1 MEFIAF
7 GTFAVILMTGVI
19 ADVPLWI
26 SLLLGLVVFLSYG
39 KLRGFSLRE
48 LLVMSCRSML
58 TAKNIAV
65 VMLLIG
71 ALSALWRSC
80 GTIAYIVSG
89 SLNFIDPAFFLPAVF
104 VLNTLMSVLTGT
116 SFGTVAT
123 MGIISMSIGSTLG
136 VEPVYTAGAV
146 LSGAYF
152 GDRCSPISTSAI
164 FVAEVTKTKL
174 YSNIAIMCKT
184 GVAAFLLSLV
194 LYFALSYFGGA
205 NVADSSGVVNDD
217 SAGLVAAQ
225 QLFATH
231 FNMSWALLLPAIGII
246 VLSVLRVDVKIN
258 MVVSIVLAG
267 ILNCVLQGVDFAETL
282 HTSFFGF
289 ESADPVLSHM
299 LNGGGMFGMIKLTV
313 VVCVALCYAG
323 IFRGTNMLSRVTS
336 TLNHLAQKTTPFTS
350 LLITSIVT
358 NMLACNQTLSITLTS
373 ELCQGFV
380 VNKNGETDKN
390 KLAQFIENS
399 CITIAPMVPW
409 SIASIIPIGMLQ
421 TGTKPILFAFYLY
434 LIPLTQLVADWIWGS
449 VKPRYI
455 HLDR

>member
-7 GTFAVILMTGVI
+7 GTFAAILMTGII
-19 ADVPLWI
+19 AGVPLWI
-26 SLLLGLVVFLSYG
+26 SLLLGLVVFLTYG
-39 KLRGFSLRE
+39 KLHGFALRK
-48 LLVMSCRSML
+48 LLKMSAHSML
-58 TAKNIAV
+58 TAKNIAI

-80 GTIAYIVSG
+80 GTIAYIVSW
-89 SLNFIDPAFFLPAVF
+89 SLNFIEPAFFLPAVF

-136 VEPVYTAGAV
+136 MEPVYTAGAV

-164 FVAEVTKTKL
+164 FVAEVTKTNL

-184 GVAAFLLSLV
+184 CIAAFLLSLG
-194 LYFALSYFGGA
+194 LYFALSNFGSTNFA
-205 NVADSSGVVNDD
+205 NDGRA
-217 SAGLVAAQ
+217 ALATAQ

-231 FNMSWALLLPAIGII
+231 FNMSWALLLPAFGII

-258 MVVSIVLAG
+258 MAVSIVLAG
-267 ILNCVLQGVDFAETL
+267 TLNCILQGADATETL
-282 HTSFFGF
+282 KTSFFGF
-289 ESADPVLSHM
+289 ESSDAAISTM

-313 VVCVALCYAG
+313 VVCIALCYAG
-323 IFRGTNMLSRVTS
+323 IFRGTDMLSRVTYS
-336 TLNHLAQKTTPFTS
+336 LERLAQRTSPFTS
-350 LLITSIVT
+350 LLVTSIVT

-380 VNKNGETDKN
+380 VNRNGEPDRSR
-390 KLAQFIENS
+390 LAQFIENS
-399 CITIAPMVPW
+399 CITIAPMIPW

-421 TGTKPILFAFYLY
+421 AGTKPILFAFYLY
-434 LIPLTQLVADWIWGS
+434 LVPLTQLAADWVCCTKIRNR
-449 VKPRYI
+449 K
-455 HLDR
+455 